1 MTKDGLLREMGIES
15 WYLRPEEKL
24 QNKDEIKQSATH
36 FFKSD
41 PKENRIEKK
50 SLFEKRAPSVLQ
62 TDHEA
67 FKFSFLNSNDL
78 VLVFSDELTNVYQRV
93 LKDLIKSFELLND
106 SFKQS
111 KSRTEIRTNV
121 FEWPLVEGDGD
132 PAKALSVFFDKY
144 SEERKKLVI
153 CESAF
158 RLIQS
163 HIAKDVIYQ
172 IVPDVIQI
180 VSSHE
185 AKKVVWEVLKSISK

>member
-1 MTKDGLLREMGIES
+1 MLS
-15 WYLRPEEKL
+15 
-24 QNKDEIKQSATH
+24 
-36 FFKSD
+36 
-41 PKENRIEKK
+41 
-50 SLFEKRAPSVLQ
+50 
-62 TDHEA
+62 
-67 FKFSFLNSNDL
+67 
-78 VLVFSDELTNVYQRV
+78 
-93 LKDLIKSFELLND
+93 D
-106 SFKQS
+106 SFAES

-144 SEERKKLVI
+144 SEEGKKLVI

-185 AKKVVWEVLKSISK
+185 SKKVVWEVLKSISK